1 MRINGLMGLGLGC
14 LMRFQVYTGGNTDLG
29 KIKEEDCEPLLSRP
43 WRSGGVGWLSQGEE
57 VAAV

>member
-1 MRINGLMGLGLGC
+1 MGLGLGC